1 VDGPEDEDAHV
12 HNSGSRSAVC
22 VLAFAH
28 CPCLQGKV
36 CAGQPGLIEWSSNMP
51 EPVAEFRDRI
61 SQLQQTAQQ
70 ARVQALRLLGQI
82 LIKQNKESAG
92 TKLDAAESSEHA
104 ALQARYAALKQ
115 KIEDLETKIDMLQAD
130 EHEHKYGR

>member
-1 VDGPEDEDAHV
+1 
-12 HNSGSRSAVC
+12 
-22 VLAFAH
+22 
-28 CPCLQGKV
+28 
-36 CAGQPGLIEWSSNMP
+36 MP

-82 LIKQNKESAG
+82 MITQNKESSG
-92 TKLDAAESSEHA
+92 TKLDPAEASEHA
-104 ALQARYAALKQ
+104 ALQARYAALKL
-115 KIEDLETKIDMLQAD
+115 KIEDLETKIDMLQVH